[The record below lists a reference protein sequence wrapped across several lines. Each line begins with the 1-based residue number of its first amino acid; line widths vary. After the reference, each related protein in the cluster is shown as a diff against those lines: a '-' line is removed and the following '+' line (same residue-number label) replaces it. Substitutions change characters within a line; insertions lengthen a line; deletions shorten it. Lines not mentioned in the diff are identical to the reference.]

1 MPPVYLNHLLI
12 FLDAETYRAIGASG
26 FLNEHFA
33 CSEERTT
40 HDQATDMSWTGRYYY
55 GRETYF
61 EFMDPV
67 RTSWAPRD
75 AIAFG
80 IEQEGGSE
88 DLASRLE
95 RALKRD
101 ITRFK
106 RKRRYRDQ
114 DIPWFWTVDIPRK
127 DDARLISWVME
138 YDPGFLDRW
147 ALDLP
152 PGNPG
157 TGTAGIARS
166 GFLTRYRSAIGDD
179 LTDRLFRD
187 ITSVT
192 VTLPPDEADLLEAEL
207 GVYGY
212 VATKMAG
219 PVERSAD
226 DSARLRPG
234 MDDDTGTGPGSAVR
248 SASDK
253 TVDQPGAVPSGI
265 EKRTFFRG
273 PDLDI
278 VVEWSSRAGGPAG
291 EGADLAAADPAA
303 AGADPAAA
311 GADRTGSASSGPF
324 GDGYGITEF
333 TMETQPVS
341 VTTTH
346 TFGPACRLTVDSTG
360 KAAWSF
366 RPNAGWR
373 QTATGR

>member
-1 MPPVYLNHLLI
+1 MQRVYLNHLLI
-12 FLDAETYRAIGASG
+12 FLDAETYRSIGASG

-61 EFMDPV
+61 EFMDPG

-88 DLASRLE
+88 ELAGRLE

-101 ITRFK
+101 ITLFK

-147 ALDLP
+147 APDLP
-152 PGNPG
+152 PEKPG
-157 TGTAGIARS
+157 AGTAGIARS

-179 LTDRLFRD
+179 LPDRLFRD

-207 GVYGY
+207 DIYGY
-212 VATKMAG
+212 VATKMAN

-226 DSARLRPG
+226 DAAGLGPG
-234 MDDDTGTGPGSAVR
+234 TDDDA
-248 SASDK
+248 
-253 TVDQPGAVPSGI
+253 GAVPDRI
-265 EKRTFFRG
+265 QKRTSFRG

-278 VVEWSSRAGGPAG
+278 VVEWASRTGGPAR
-291 EGADLAAADPAA
+291 
-303 AGADPAAA
+303 AGV
-311 GADRTGSASSGPF
+311 DRTRSAASGPF
-324 GDGYGITEF
+324 GDDFGITEF
-333 TMETQPVS
+333 SMETQPVS

-346 TFGPACRLTVDSTG
+346 TFGPACRLILDRTG

-366 RPNAGWR
+366 RPNAG
-373 QTATGR
+373 

>member
-1 MPPVYLNHLLI
+1 MQPVYLNHLLI
-12 FLDAETYRAIGASG
+12 FLDAETYRSIGASG
-26 FLNEHFA
+26 FLNGHFA

-61 EFMDPV
+61 EFMDPG

-88 DLASRLE
+88 ELADRLE

-147 ALDLP
+147 APDLP
-152 PGNPG
+152 PKKPG
-157 TGTAGIARS
+157 AGTAGIVRS
-166 GFLTRYRSAIGDD
+166 GFLTRYRSAIADD
-179 LTDRLFRD
+179 LPGRLFRD
-187 ITSVT
+187 ITSMT

-212 VATKMAG
+212 VASNMAS
-219 PVERSAD
+219 PVERSVDDAAGLGPGAD
-226 DSARLRPG
+226 DDA
-234 MDDDTGTGPGSAVR
+234 GTES
-248 SASDK
+248 
-253 TVDQPGAVPSGI
+253 SGI
-265 EKRTFFRG
+265 EKRVSFRG
-273 PDLDI
+273 PDLEI
-278 VVEWSSRAGGPAG
+278 VVERASRTGGPAG
-291 EGADLAAADPAA
+291 SGAEHAR
-303 AGADPAAA
+303 AGADPPAEGADPA
-311 GADRTGSASSGPF
+311 GAHADRTGSAASGRF
-324 GDGYGITEF
+324 GDGFGITGF
-333 TMETQPVS
+333 SMETQPVS

-346 TFGPACRLTVDSTG
+346 TFGPACRLTLDRTG
-360 KAAWSF
+360 KAVWSF
-366 RPNAGWR
+366 RPNVG
-373 QTATGR
+373 

>member
-1 MPPVYLNHLLI
+1 MQPVYLNHLLI
-12 FLDAETYRAIGASG
+12 FLDAETYRSIGASG

-61 EFMDPV
+61 EFMDPG

-88 DLASRLE
+88 DLAVRLE

-138 YDPGFLDRW
+138 YDPGFLNRW
-147 ALDLP
+147 APDLP
-152 PGNPG
+152 PKKPG
-157 TGTAGIARS
+157 TGTACIARS

-179 LTDRLFRD
+179 LPGRVFRD

-212 VATKMAG
+212 VATKMASQ
-219 PVERSAD
+219 VERSAD
-226 DSARLRPG
+226 DTARLRPSP
-234 MDDDTGTGPGSAVR
+234 DDGAGTGPDSAVR
-248 SASDK
+248 LAAGK
-253 TVDQPGAVPSGI
+253 TVDQSGAGPSGI
-265 EKRTFFRG
+265 EKRTSFRG

-278 VVEWSSRAGGPAG
+278 VVERASRTGGPAA
-291 EGADLAAADPAA
+291 E
-303 AGADPAAA
+303 GADPAGAGADRTGSAA
-311 GADRTGSASSGPF
+311 GADRTGSAASGLF
-324 GDGYGITEF
+324 GDGFGITEF
-333 TMETQPVS
+333 SMETQPVS

-346 TFGPACRLTVDSTG
+346 TFGPACRLTLDRTG

-366 RPNAGWR
+366 RPDAG
-373 QTATGR
+373 

>member
-1 MPPVYLNHLLI
+1 MQPVYLNHLLI
-12 FLDAETYRAIGASG
+12 FLDAETYRSIGASG

-33 CSEERTT
+33 SAEERTT

-61 EFMDPV
+61 EFMDPG

-88 DLASRLE
+88 DLAGRLE

-138 YDPGFLDRW
+138 YDPGFLERW
-147 ALDLP
+147 APDLP
-152 PGNPG
+152 PEKPG
-157 TGTAGIARS
+157 AGTAGIARS

-179 LTDRLFRD
+179 LPGRLFRD

-212 VATKMAG
+212 VATKMAS

-226 DSARLRPG
+226 DGVGTKPG
-234 MDDDTGTGPGSAVR
+234 SSVCIAAGKTDDDA
-248 SASDK
+248 
-253 TVDQPGAVPSGI
+253 GAKPSGI
-265 EKRTFFRG
+265 EKRASFRG

-278 VVEWSSRAGGPAG
+278 VVEWSTRGGGFAGP
-291 EGADLAAADPAA
+291 GADHP
-303 AGADPAAA
+303 
-311 GADRTGSASSGPF
+311 ADRTGSAASGLF
-324 GDGYGITEF
+324 GDGYGITGF
-333 TMETQPVS
+333 SMETQPVS

-346 TFGPACRLTVDSTG
+346 TFGPACRLTVDRTG

-366 RPNAGWR
+366 RPDAG
-373 QTATGR
+373 

>member
-1 MPPVYLNHLLI
+1 MQPVYLNHLLI
-12 FLDAETYRAIGASG
+12 FLDAETYRSIGASG

-61 EFMDPV
+61 EFMDPA

-88 DLASRLE
+88 DLAGRLE
-95 RALKRD
+95 RAMKRD

-138 YDPGFLDRW
+138 YDPGFLNRW
-147 ALDLP
+147 APDLP
-152 PGNPG
+152 PKKPG
-157 TGTAGIARS
+157 AGTAGIARS

-179 LTDRLFRD
+179 LPGRVFRD

-212 VATKMAG
+212 AATQIDSPTEPG
-219 PVERSAD
+219 AD
-226 DSARLRPG
+226 DGAGLEPG
-234 MDDDTGTGPGSAVR
+234 ADVVAGTGPGSEVR
-248 SASDK
+248 IAADMM
-253 TVDQPGAVPSGI
+253 VDQSGTGPTGI
-265 EKRTFFRG
+265 AKRASFRG

-278 VVEWSSRAGGPAG
+278 VVEWSTRAGGPAG
-291 EGADLAAADPAA
+291 
-303 AGADPAAA
+303 AGAEHAGSAA
-311 GADRTGSASSGPF
+311 GADRTGSAATSTF
-324 GDGYGITEF
+324 GDGLGITEF
-333 TMETQPVS
+333 SMETQPVS

-346 TFGPACRLTVDSTG
+346 TFGPACRLTLDRTG
-360 KAAWSF
+360 KAVWSF
-366 RPNAGWR
+366 RKMD
-373 QTATGR
+373 QYEMKT

>member
-12 FLDAETYRAIGASG
+12 FLDAETYRSIGASG

-40 HDQATDMSWTGRYYY
+40 HDQATGMSWTGRYYY

-61 EFMDPV
+61 EFMDPG

-75 AIAFG
+75 ALAFG
-80 IEQEGGSE
+80 IELEGGSE
-88 DLASRLE
+88 ELAVRLE
-95 RALKRD
+95 RALQRD

-147 ALDLP
+147 APDLP

-192 VTLPPDEADLLEAEL
+192 VTLPPEEADLLEAEL
-207 GVYGY
+207 RVYGY
-212 VATKMAG
+212 VAAKTDS
-219 PVERSAD
+219 PVELSAD
-226 DSARLRPG
+226 DASGLGPSA
-234 MDDDTGTGPGSAVR
+234 DDDTGTGPGSAVR
-248 SASDK
+248 SAADK
-253 TVDQPGAVPSGI
+253 TVDQPDAVPFGI
-265 EKRTFFRG
+265 EKRASFRG

-278 VVEWSSRAGGPAG
+278 VVEWSSQAGGPAR
-291 EGADLAAADPAA
+291 EGADLAA

-311 GADRTGSASSGPF
+311 GAGRTGSAASGPF

-366 RPNAGWR
+366 RPYAG
-373 QTATGR
+373 

>member
-1 MPPVYLNHLLI
+1 MQPVYLNHLLI
-12 FLDAETYRAIGASG
+12 FLDAETYRSIGASG
-26 FLNEHFA
+26 FLNGHFA

-61 EFMDPV
+61 EFMDPD

-88 DLASRLE
+88 DLAGRLE

-106 RKRRYRDQ
+106 RKRRYGDQ

-138 YDPGFLDRW
+138 YDPEFLDRW
-147 ALDLP
+147 APHLP
-152 PGNPG
+152 PEKPG
-157 TGTAGIARS
+157 AGTAGIARS

-179 LTDRLFRD
+179 LPGRLFRD

-212 VATKMAG
+212 AAKKMDRPAVPGANDGAG
-219 PVERSAD
+219 FAPSPD
-226 DSARLRPG
+226 DGA
-234 MDDDTGTGPGSAVR
+234 GTGPDSAVR
-248 SASDK
+248 IAAGK
-253 TVDQPGAVPSGI
+253 TVDQSGAGPSGI
-265 EKRTFFRG
+265 EKHTSFRG

-278 VVEWSSRAGGPAG
+278 VVEWASRTGGPAVARADPPA
-291 EGADLAAADPAA
+291 EGADPDLTR
-303 AGADPAAA
+303 
-311 GADRTGSASSGPF
+311 ADRTGSAARADRTGSAASGLF
-324 GDGYGITEF
+324 GDGFGITEF
-333 TMETQPVS
+333 SMKTQPVS

-346 TFGPACRLTVDSTG
+346 TFGPACRLTVDRTG
-360 KAAWSF
+360 RAAWSF
-366 RPNAGWR
+366 RPDAG
-373 QTATGR
+373 

>member
-1 MPPVYLNHLLI
+1 MQPVYLNHLLI
-12 FLDAETYRAIGASG
+12 FLDAETYRSIGASG

-61 EFMDPV
+61 EFMDPA

-80 IEQEGGSE
+80 SEQEGGSE
-88 DLASRLE
+88 DLAGRLE
-95 RALKRD
+95 RALQRD
-101 ITRFK
+101 ITRYK

-147 ALDLP
+147 APDLP
-152 PGNPG
+152 PEKPG
-157 TGTAGIARS
+157 AGTAGIARS
-166 GFLTRYRSAIGDD
+166 GLLTRYRSAIGDD
-179 LTDRLFRD
+179 LPGRLFRD

-212 VATKMAG
+212 VATKMAS

-226 DSARLRPG
+226 DTARLRPG
-234 MDDDTGTGPGSAVR
+234 TDDVAGTEFF
-248 SASDK
+248 
-253 TVDQPGAVPSGI
+253 GI
-265 EKRTFFRG
+265 EKRTSFRG

-278 VVEWSSRAGGPAG
+278 VVERASRTGGSAP
-291 EGADLAAADPAA
+291 
-303 AGADPAAA
+303 AGADPPAE
-311 GADRTGSASSGPF
+311 GADPTGSRTDRTGAAASGLF
-324 GDGYGITEF
+324 GDGFGITEF
-333 TMETQPVS
+333 SMETQPVS

-346 TFGPACRLTVDSTG
+346 TFGPACRLTVDRTG

-366 RPNAGWR
+366 RPDAG
-373 QTATGR
+373 